1 MVAPPTTVTLTGTAA
16 AAGAPFNSAT
26 EAPPNGAGLFSVTV
40 AVELTPLPVTLAGT
54 IEREMT
60 VSGFTV
66 TVAVA
71 EVVFNMAVIVG
82 VTEEVT
88 APVVTVNVAVVA
100 PANTVTLS
108 GTAAAAPLVLDN
120 VTTAPF
126 VGAPPFSVT
135 VPVELVTPPTT
146 LVGFSETDV
155 TADAAGFTL
164 NVAVAEPF
172 NVDEAVMTTL
182 VFALTARLVTEKV
195 AEVAFAS
202 TRTEPPTVAANGL
215 PLDRDTEIPPD
226 GAGPFRVTVPV
237 IGALPPITVD
247 GLRDTDRMDGGL
259 TVSCAVAVPL

>member
-1 MVAPPTTVTLTGTAA
+1 MVAPPATVTLTGTVA
-16 AAGAPFNSAT
+16 AAGVPFNSAT
-26 EAPPNGAGLFSVTV
+26 EAPPEGAGLFSVTV
-40 AVELTPLPVTLAGT
+40 AVELTPLPVTLAGA

-71 EVVFNMAVIVG
+71 EVALNMAVIVG

-126 VGAPPFSVT
+126 VGAAPFSVT
-135 VPVELVTPPTT
+135 VPVGLVTPPTT

-172 NVDEAVMTTL
+172 NVAEAVMTAV

-195 AEVAFAS
+195 AEVAFAG
-202 TRTEPPTVAANGL
+202 TVTELPTVAANGL
-215 PLDRDTEIPPD
+215 PLDRDTEIPPE
-226 GAGPFRVTVPV
+226 GAGPLRVTVPV